1 MIYVN
6 AMKLKTATYVCY
18 SIELLDIQKF
28 FFSGNQVADL
38 EIFRAKQES
47 YLARRQQQQDTL
59 QFRQED
65 HVRKLES
72 IRKKDQTDR
81 DRLKKD
87 MIQKMNLV
95 AADFRRASNKQMAET
110 TKRTI
115 NENARIEQTVNDMG
129 DITTRVHNE
138 NEHIQDG
145 VGLEINRSFFF
156 GSNFF
161 FVCLE

>member
-1 MIYVN
+1 
-6 AMKLKTATYVCY
+6 
-18 SIELLDIQKF
+18 LDF
-28 FFSGNQVADL
+28 FFN
-38 EIFRAKQES
+38 
-47 YLARRQQQQDTL
+47 
-59 QFRQED
+59 
-65 HVRKLES
+65 
-72 IRKKDQTDR
+72 
-81 DRLKKD
+81 RLKKD
-87 MIQKMNLV
+87 MIQKMNHV

-156 GSNFF
+156 GSKF
-161 FVCLE
+161 FVLF